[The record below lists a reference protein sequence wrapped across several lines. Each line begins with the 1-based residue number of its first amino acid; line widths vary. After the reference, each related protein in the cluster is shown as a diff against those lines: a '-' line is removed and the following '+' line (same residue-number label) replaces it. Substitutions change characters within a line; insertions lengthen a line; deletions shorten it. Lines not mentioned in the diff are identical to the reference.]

1 MPKRRR
7 EDGPKRAP
15 MSALAARRLR
25 SLTTSAQHLGL
36 EGAERVGKEKEEEK
50 APELLDEETRRC
62 REEIEMGLKKGG
74 GGGGGGGGGKRVVI
88 SHVQIL
94 SRGGGEAMPSYSPE
108 AAVTEGQGDVEM
120 DLDMKVDKE
129 VRMSNFT
136 PTSEN
141 YIPAQ
146 DGSCVVRMA
155 PGETLVIL
163 GEYELRVRKGVVTIS
178 GATLTRHSGCCQV
191 FAPSTHALPE
201 IACVKVKKKGEG
213 SDAEILVTQTE
224 SGIRNLGRTCPV
236 ANGIWAPA
244 GGDGRRSF
252 HPLFTAS
259 APLPLL
265 TVPKQWEEMLGGI
278 EKIADTGNAAPL
290 VILLSGG
297 KSVGKSTLSRIL
309 TNQLLTAETY
319 PRVYYL
325 DVDPGQPSFTPPG
338 FLSLHLL
345 ERPILGPPFTSPLLP
360 KTLITAHHIGY
371 TSPRE
376 DPSAYI
382 RAILALLSDYRS
394 AALADPGPLLVNS
407 AGWTKSLGLELL
419 QEIIQASCTTDIIYI
434 TSAPGHPIPIMDV
447 LPPISP
453 PRVHVLESSATSGN
467 ARFTAAD
474 LRTLQTSSFIHYCP
488 DTLRWVVKP
497 LAETQPW
504 RLPYAG
510 AHPAIDGVSLL
521 HEEDLS
527 PTELLTAID
536 GTLVAVVEV
545 DDDEETI
552 SETAKIVLT
561 PEGLPYLPTPPAPE
575 RSRAVGMALIK
586 GVDVEKREV
595 WVVATLSSN
604 DAKRL
609 QGKRTVLVRG
619 RLELCA
625 AEMVAGVEEDGAGHE
640 VPWISFGGGGTSD
653 GKGRSAWR
661 VRRNLMRRGQQLGQ

>member
-1 MPKRRR
+1 
-7 EDGPKRAP
+7 

-25 SLTTSAQHLGL
+25 WLTAGTQHP
-36 EGAERVGKEKEEEK
+36 ESKEVERVGKEKKEEK
-50 APELLDEETRRC
+50 ALELSDEETHRR
-62 REEIEMGLKKGG
+62 REVEMELKKGG
-74 GGGGGGGGGKRVVI
+74 GSGGGKRVVI
-88 SHVQIL
+88 SHVQI
-94 SRGGGEAMPSYSPE
+94 SSGGGEAVPTYSAE
-108 AAVTEGQGDVEM
+108 AMAAAPGGQGGVETEP
-120 DLDMKVDKE
+120 DTKVDKE
-129 VRMSNFT
+129 IRMSSFT
-136 PTSEN
+136 LTSEN

-146 DGSCVVRMA
+146 DGSCIVRMA

-163 GEYELRVRKGVVTIS
+163 GEYELRVRKGAITIS
-178 GATLTRHSGCCQV
+178 GAKLTRQSGCCQV

-201 IACVKVKKKGEG
+201 IACVKVKRKGED
-213 SDAEILVTQTE
+213 SDAEVLVTQTE

-236 ANGIWAPA
+236 ANGIWVPV
-244 GGDGRRSF
+244 GGDGGRSF
-252 HPLFTAS
+252 HPLFTTS
-259 APLPLL
+259 APLPVL
-265 TVPKQWEEMLGGI
+265 TIPKQWEETLGGI
-278 EKIADTGNAAPL
+278 EKVANPGNTAPP

-309 TNQLLTAETY
+309 TNRLLTAETY

-338 FLSLHLL
+338 FLSLHVL

-394 AALADPGPLLVNS
+394 AAPTDPGPLLINS
-407 AGWTKSLGLELL
+407 AGWIKSLGLELL
-419 QEIIQASCTTDIIYI
+419 QEIIQASCATDIVYI
-434 TSAPGHPIPIMDV
+434 TSALDHSIPIMDV
-447 LPPISP
+447 LPPTNP
-453 PRVHVLESSATSGN
+453 PRIHVLMSSATSEN

-488 DTLRWVVKP
+488 DTLRWIVKP
-497 LAETQPW
+497 LAEIQPW

-510 AHPAIDGVSLL
+510 THPAIDGVSIL
-521 HEEDLS
+521 HEEDLP

-545 DDDEETI
+545 DEDEESIT
-552 SETAKIVLT
+552 ETAKIVLT

-595 WVVATLSSN
+595 WVVATLSSD
-604 DAKRL
+604 DAERL
-609 QGKRTVLVRG
+609 RGKRTVLVRG

-625 AEMVAGVEEDGAGHE
+625 AEMVAGVGEDYTRSG
-640 VPWISFGGGGTSD
+640 VPWVSFGGGRTGD
-653 GKGRSAWR
+653 GKGSSAWR
-661 VRRNLMRRGQQLGQ
+661 VRRNLMRKGQLGR